1 MPFFEAVMPLNLVTV
16 SFQLAWRHIG
26 QAAAP
31 LLAGDDARLAGDRVS
46 LADVGAHLVRSFR
59 IPD

>member
-1 MPFFEAVMPLNLVTV
+1 MMLLNLVTV

-26 QAAAP
+26 PATAP
-31 LLAGDDARLAGDRVS
+31 LLAGDGALLPGDGIFFADIGAS
-46 LADVGAHLVRSFR
+46 LARSFR